1 MTLRQ
6 TQQQLSLG
14 ALIWVGSLTVLACIS
29 ANTII
34 RTIAVTFFGVPDCSL
49 SAPFCWSTA
58 SANNRYA
65 RTAFWRLSACS
76 FRCYFR

>member
-29 ANTII
+29 ANTQYHHPHH
-34 RTIAVTFFGVPDCSL
+34 RRDVLWCP
-49 SAPFCWSTA
+49 
-58 SANNRYA
+58 
-65 RTAFWRLSACS
+65 
-76 FRCYFR
+76 